1 MCNKHCSIFRSS
13 IRPAP
18 LQLLNVL
25 LLGGPSWAG
34 QYIPGIIGVYTRI
47 LQDVQRR
54 GTKSAWCVHMDELC
68 DELGSSSSSPR
79 QRSSERSSL
88 FRDESGPEC
97 ARPCMCS
104 ASPIPCPAPMFDS
117 SQVSIACLPL
127 CNLVSVC
134 GGFPRRLSR
143 KSLSLNPYWA
153 HEGFV

>member
-1 MCNKHCSIFRSS
+1 MAGPVHTRDHGCVY
-13 IRPAP
+13 PVTP
-18 LQLLNVL
+18 L
-25 LLGGPSWAG
+25 
-34 QYIPGIIGVYTRI
+34 YIPGSTGVHTRT
-47 LQDVQRR
+47 LRHVQRR
-54 GTKSAWCVHMDELC
+54 GTKSAWSVHMDELW
-68 DELGSSSSSPR
+68 DELGSSSSSPGR
-79 QRSSERSSL
+79 RSSERSSL

-143 KSLSLNPYWA
+143 KSLSLDPYGA